1 LKKEFLIIFCVSICL
16 TLTGNTFYISPNGK
30 DSNIGTITQPFFTL
44 NKAWTVASA
53 GDILYM
59 RGGTYNYS
67 GTCNITGKSGT
78 SGNLIKVWNYPGESP
93 VISGV
98 SNGNQSIMTISNA
111 DYVHFKGIR
120 FTNLAQQHNPRNG
133 YYGVLLWKSVN
144 HCTFELIETDHI
156 GGWGITIG
164 DNCSDLLFLNCDS
177 HHNEDPYSNEAP
189 GTGDPYGGSDGFES
203 GSHGSGTSTNIT
215 FRGCRSWANS
225 DDGWDLRQADG
236 VYTLDN
242 CWSFWNGYQPS
253 TVGSSWTSGGNGVG
267 LKLGGKTS
275 PGTNSILRTIKN
287 SLSFG
292 NRMAGIT
299 PEPDASDGSNN
310 LGVLIYNCVAYQNG
324 DYGIGNGNH
333 SNYALVRNCIA
344 YNNNEDARIQTGM
357 VHDHNSFDIS
367 GTVSDAD
374 FMSVNS
380 SGVDGPRQADGSL
393 PNISF
398 LHLSTRS
405 HLIDAGVDV
414 GIPYSGNSPDLGA
427 FEYQDPSSTPVP
439 KFISAVVQDATPSLL
454 EITYDLSLNSLIVP
468 AISSFNVVEN
478 SVSRTVNAA
487 DISGTKVKLTL
498 VSPVV
503 YDDTIIVSY
512 TKPSQNPLQTSSG
525 GQADSFTAKTVTNN
539 CSKPSNP
546 GDPPVLVINYPKTVY
561 EGFVSEIDATSTYD
575 PNNDSLKFEWEV
587 PKGVPVSTVKSL
599 KTQFLAPYVDKSKTV
614 EFQLKVSNSLTNL
627 SNDIPITVL
636 PYKPELISARIMNIT
651 ASDFQTPDYPYNI
664 LDGNIS
670 TKWSS
675 NGDNKWLIM
684 KLAQPFEISHLKIG
698 FLPEQKYVSYF
709 DIYASLDNLFWE
721 PVLIRATSCGFSGEI
736 QIFEF
741 PPSISTKEFSYIK
754 FLGHGNSLNSW
765 NNISEFK
772 IFGSPQNNPDST
784 KDIKSKI
791 LIYPNPVRDFIN
803 ISVEEPALEFD
814 SVRIIDFSGMIVY
827 EKVLNQ
833 IVKSVQL
840 SLNLKS
846 GVYLL
851 YVSLHNSALHTQK
864 LIVYN

>member
-1 LKKEFLIIFCVSICL
+1 
-16 TLTGNTFYISPNGK
+16 
-30 DSNIGTITQPFFTL
+30 
-44 NKAWTVASA
+44 
-53 GDILYM
+53 
-59 RGGTYNYS
+59 
-67 GTCNITGKSGT
+67 
-78 SGNLIKVWNYPGESP
+78 
-93 VISGV
+93 
-98 SNGNQSIMTISNA
+98 
-111 DYVHFKGIR
+111 
-120 FTNLAQQHNPRNG
+120 
-133 YYGVLLWKSVN
+133 
-144 HCTFELIETDHI
+144 
-156 GGWGITIG
+156 
-164 DNCSDLLFLNCDS
+164 
-177 HHNEDPYSNEAP
+177 
-189 GTGDPYGGSDGFES
+189 
-203 GSHGSGTSTNIT
+203 
-215 FRGCRSWANS
+215 
-225 DDGWDLRQADG
+225 
-236 VYTLDN
+236 
-242 CWSFWNGYQPS
+242 
-253 TVGSSWTSGGNGVG
+253 
-267 LKLGGKTS
+267 
-275 PGTNSILRTIKN
+275 
-287 SLSFG
+287 
-292 NRMAGIT
+292 
-299 PEPDASDGSNN
+299 
-310 LGVLIYNCVAYQNG
+310 
-324 DYGIGNGNH
+324 
-333 SNYALVRNCIA
+333 
-344 YNNNEDARIQTGM
+344 
-357 VHDHNSFDIS
+357 
-367 GTVSDAD
+367 
-374 FMSVNS
+374 
-380 SGVDGPRQADGSL
+380 
-393 PNISF
+393 
-398 LHLSTRS
+398 
-405 HLIDAGVDV
+405 
-414 GIPYSGNSPDLGA
+414 
-427 FEYQDPSSTPVP
+427 
-439 KFISAVVQDATPSLL
+439 
-454 EITYDLSLNSLIVP
+454 LNSLIVP